1 MSLQPQIKRR
11 FQLLY
16 PCNKNEYVI
25 ITYYTCNKNEYVII
39 TYYTCNKNV
48 DI

>member
-25 ITYYTCNKNEYVII
+25 ITYYTCNKN
-39 TYYTCNKNV
+39 V
-48 DI
+48 DIEITAHYLFPE